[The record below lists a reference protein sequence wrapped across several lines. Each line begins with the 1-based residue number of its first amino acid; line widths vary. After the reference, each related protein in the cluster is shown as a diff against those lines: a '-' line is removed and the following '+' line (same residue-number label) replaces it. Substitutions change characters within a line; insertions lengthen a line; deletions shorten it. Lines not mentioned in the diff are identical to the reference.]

1 MILYGYNNIRD
12 LFGHK
17 VITIM
22 PFLSSGYEGHIV
34 FIMDLVHS
42 FVSCFVQVDL
52 GLIKTN
58 PICRLGL

>member
-1 MILYGYNNIRD
+1 
-12 LFGHK
+12 
-17 VITIM
+17 M